1 MPLELFNKVNTKML
15 EFTIPSKIYV
25 DFIYDN
31 TEKTWF
37 KTPYHMNENNQMC
50 YFNYEVKLD
59 SKTDAKGFT
68 VKRKRKHS
76 DISNNIHNVVDDL
89 VNIVEKSV
97 SI

>member
-1 MPLELFNKVNTKML
+1 
-15 EFTIPSKIYV
+15 
-25 DFIYDN
+25 
-31 TEKTWF
+31 
-37 KTPYHMNENNQMC
+37 MC